1 MEDLEKKRI
10 YGLVQLSLKTLET
23 NKFQVTSFSP
33 YYAVDGTSGIRFTA
47 KTNSHELPFFVG
59 FSTDKK
65 YEDKLLFGILKSES
79 NEKIEKLNLD
89 EDINGNKIQEKISI
103 NEKFLSLD
111 ESEQKSKISKWL
123 NEQIRTIFAL
133 YTMWNGRPKAEST
146 EQSPIK
152 RKNVLSVICLLFGS
166 LGIHRFMLRQWGI
179 GILQLF
185 TLGGFFIWWI
195 IDTVRLFTG
204 NFPDSDGILFKDKIE
219 EYKKVHPKNDD
230 DIEQYE
236 DINAEK
242 WFKIVE
248 LPWLITALG
257 VIPGCFVPFVDEANE
272 ILMMVLVAI
281 SSIIFMVG
289 LILIFATLGK
299 KKKIRLA
306 NNIPI
311 TKNPYTW
318 FLSKIGKAVCG
329 TTILVVG
336 FGIFIMIAFITTASS
351 SGGARINNDSS
362 TNRSASGRR
371 SEDELS
377 EKKSSGGTRSENES
391 SKNKSST
398 GTRTEN
404 VFSTNRSST
413 KPMYWWACSYCRT
426 KVQKVK
432 FSSPANVSGS
442 CPYSLEITKFHLW
455 KNYGEVGTET
465 WQCGKCNL
473 TLELKSSPPNSSR
486 SCGGTGS
493 HSWHKL

>member
-1 MEDLEKKRI
+1 
-10 YGLVQLSLKTLET
+10 
-23 NKFQVTSFSP
+23 
-33 YYAVDGTSGIRFTA
+33 
-47 KTNSHELPFFVG
+47 
-59 FSTDKK
+59 
-65 YEDKLLFGILKSES
+65 
-79 NEKIEKLNLD
+79 
-89 EDINGNKIQEKISI
+89 
-103 NEKFLSLD
+103 
-111 ESEQKSKISKWL
+111 
-123 NEQIRTIFAL
+123 
-133 YTMWNGRPKAEST
+133 
-146 EQSPIK
+146 
-152 RKNVLSVICLLFGS
+152 
-166 LGIHRFMLRQWGI
+166 MLRQWGI
-179 GILQLF
+179 GILQLL
-185 TLGGFFIWWI
+185 TLGGFYIWWL

-204 NFPDSDGILFKDKIE
+204 NFQDSDGVLFKDKID
-219 EYKKVHPKNDD
+219 EYKKIHPKNGDN
-230 DIEQYE
+230 IEQYE
-236 DINAEK
+236 DMNAEK

-257 VIPGCFVPFVDEANE
+257 VVPGCFIPFVDEANE
-272 ILMMVLVAI
+272 ILMMLLVAI
-281 SSIIFMVG
+281 SSIIFMIG
-289 LILIFATLGK
+289 FILIFATLGK

-306 NNIPI
+306 NNIPV

-318 FLSKIGKAVCG
+318 FLSKIGKVVCG

-336 FGIFIMIAFITTASS
+336 LGIFILIAFITTA
-351 SGGARINNDSS
+351 
-362 TNRSASGRR
+362 
-371 SEDELS
+371 
-377 EKKSSGGTRSENES
+377 SSGGTRSENES

-404 VFSTNRSST
+404 VSSTNRSST

-426 KVQKVK
+426 TVQKVK

>member
-1 MEDLEKKRI
+1 MLKYNNIIYLTFEDDMEDSEKKRI
-10 YGLVQLSLKTLET
+10 YGLIQLSLKTLDT
-23 NKFQVTSFSP
+23 NKFQIISFAP

-47 KTNSHELPFFVG
+47 KTNFHELSFFVG

-79 NEKIEKLNLD
+79 NENIEKLNLD

-123 NEQIRTIFAL
+123 NEQIQTIFAL
-133 YTMWNGRPKAEST
+133 YTMWNGRQKAEAT

-166 LGIHRFMLRQWGI
+166 LGIHRFMLRQWGT

-185 TLGGFFIWWI
+185 TLGGFYIWWI

-204 NFPDSDGILFKDKIE
+204 NFPDTDGILFKDKIE
-219 EYKKVHPKNDD
+219 EYKKAHPKNED

-236 DINAEK
+236 DIDAEK

-257 VIPGCFVPFVDEANE
+257 VVPGCFVPFVDETNE
-272 ILMMVLVAI
+272 ILMMVLAAI
-281 SSIIFMVG
+281 STIIFMVG

-306 NNIPI
+306 NDIPV

-318 FLSKIGKAVCG
+318 FLSKIGKVVCG

-336 FGIFIMIAFITTASS
+336 FGIFILIAFITTASS
-351 SGGARINNDSS
+351 SSGTRSNTESS
-362 TNRSASGRR
+362 TN
-371 SEDELS
+371 
-377 EKKSSGGTRSENES
+377 KSSSRL
-391 SKNKSST
+391 
-398 GTRTEN
+398 
-404 VFSTNRSST
+404 
-413 KPMYWWACSYCRT
+413 MYWWVCDYCGIN
-426 KVQKVK
+426 VQMP
-432 FSSPANVSGS
+432 FGSSPVNKPNICSASQDVLGKHSWRN
-442 CPYSLEITKFHLW
+442 L
-455 KNYGEVGTET
+455 GETGNIT
-465 WQCGKCNL
+465 WQCSRCGLSLNLKCSPKPRCGS
-473 TLELKSSPPNSSR
+473 KSCR
-486 SCGGTGS
+486 GTDYHQWS
-493 HSWHKL
+493 EV

>member
-1 MEDLEKKRI
+1 MEDSEKKRI
-10 YGLVQLSLKTLET
+10 YGLVQLSLKTLKK
-23 NKFQVTSFSP
+23 NKFQIISFSP
-33 YYAVDGTSGIRFTA
+33 YYVVDGTSGIRFTA
-47 KTNSHELPFFVG
+47 KTNFHELPFFVG

-65 YEDKLLFGILKSES
+65 YEEKLLFGILKSES

-204 NFPDSDGILFKDKIE
+204 NFPDTDGILFKDKIE
-219 EYKKVHPKNDD
+219 EYKEAHPKNDD

-257 VIPGCFVPFVDEANE
+257 IVPGCFVPFVDETNE
-272 ILMMVLVAI
+272 ILMIVLAAI
-281 SSIIFMVG
+281 STIIFMVG

-306 NNIPI
+306 NDIPV

-336 FGIFIMIAFITTASS
+336 FGIFIIIALFTIGASSGNSSSRNSSGSS
-351 SGGARINNDSS
+351 SGSKTNNKTS
-362 TNRSASGRR
+362 NN
-371 SEDELS
+371 
-377 EKKSSGGTRSENES
+377 SSG
-391 SKNKSST
+391 NKSP
-398 GTRTEN
+398 
-404 VFSTNRSST
+404 F
-413 KPMYWWACSYCRT
+413 KFYYCEYCGH
-426 KVQKVK
+426 KEMNLK
-432 FSSPANVSGS
+432 FLLNGYCHRHPTDPYHAHHKLYEGS
-442 CPYSLEITKFHLW
+442 LKSEYYCKF
-455 KNYGEVGTET
+455 
-465 WQCGKCNL
+465 CGHKEM
-473 TLELKSSPPNSSR
+473 TLEHLTNGFCDNHPNGR
-486 SCGGTGS
+486 GKG
-493 HSWHKL
+493 HHQPAL

>member
-33 YYAVDGTSGIRFTA
+33 YYAVDGTSGIRFTV
-47 KTNSHELPFFVG
+47 KTNSHELTFFVG

-65 YEDKLLFGILKSES
+65 YEDILLFGILKSES

-89 EDINGNKIQEKISI
+89 EDINGNKIQEKINI

-133 YTMWNGRPKAEST
+133 YTMWNGRPKAEAT

-152 RKNVLSVICLLFGS
+152 RKNMLSVICLLFGS

-179 GILQLF
+179 GILQLL
-185 TLGGFFIWWI
+185 TLGGFYIWWL

-204 NFPDSDGILFKDKIE
+204 NFPDTDGVLFKDKIE
-219 EYKKVHPKNDD
+219 EYKKIHPKNDD
-230 DIEQYE
+230 NIEQYE

-257 VIPGCFVPFVDEANE
+257 IVPSCCIPFVDEANE
-272 ILMMVLVAI
+272 ILMMLLVAI
-281 SSIIFMVG
+281 SSIIFMIG

-318 FLSKIGKAVCG
+318 FLSKIGKVVCG

-336 FGIFIMIAFITTASS
+336 FGIFILIAFITTASS
-351 SGGARINNDSS
+351 GGTRSNNESS
-362 TNRSASGRR
+362 TNRS
-371 SEDELS
+371 
-377 EKKSSGGTRSENES
+377 SS
-391 SKNKSST
+391 
-398 GTRTEN
+398 
-404 VFSTNRSST
+404 
-413 KPMYWWACSYCRT
+413 KPMYCWACNYCGT
-426 KVQKVK
+426 TVQKYTR
-432 FSSPANVSGS
+432 PANASWMCS
-442 CPYSLEITKFHLW
+442 RSLTSDKIHKWENH
-455 KNYGEVGTET
+455 GEVGTEA
-465 WQCGKCNL
+465 WQCSKCGL
-473 TLELKSSPPNSSR
+473 TVELKKHPLSSSL
-486 SCGGTGS
+486 SCGGTES
-493 HSWHKL
+493 HSWRKL

>member
-89 EDINGNKIQEKISI
+89 GDINGNKIQEKISI

-133 YTMWNGRPKAEST
+133 YTMWNGRPKAEVT

-179 GILQLF
+179 GILQLL
-185 TLGGFFIWWI
+185 TLGGFYIWWL

-204 NFPDSDGILFKDKIE
+204 NFQDSDGVLFKDKID
-219 EYKKVHPKNDD
+219 EYKKIHPKNGDN
-230 DIEQYE
+230 IEQYE
-236 DINAEK
+236 DMNAEK

-257 VIPGCFVPFVDEANE
+257 VVPGCFIPFVDEANE
-272 ILMMVLVAI
+272 ILMMLLVAI
-281 SSIIFMVG
+281 SSIIFMIG

-306 NNIPI
+306 NNIPV

-318 FLSKIGKAVCG
+318 FLSKIGKVVCG

-336 FGIFIMIAFITTASS
+336 LGIFILIAFITTASS
-351 SGGARINNDSS
+351 
-362 TNRSASGRR
+362 
-371 SEDELS
+371 
-377 EKKSSGGTRSENES
+377 GGTRSNNES
-391 SKNKSST
+391 ST
-398 GTRTEN
+398 D
-404 VFSTNRSST
+404 RSSN
-413 KPMYWWACSYCRT
+413 KPMYLWACNYCGT
-426 KVQKVK
+426 TVK
-432 FSSPANVSGS
+432 KETRPANASWMCS
-442 CPYSLEITKFHLW
+442 RSLTSDKIHKWENH
-455 KNYGEVGTET
+455 GEVGTET
-465 WQCGKCNL
+465 WQCSKCGL
-473 TLELKSSPPNSSR
+473 TVKLKKHPLSSSL
-486 SCGGTGS
+486 SCGGTES
-493 HSWHKL
+493 HSWRKL

>member
-10 YGLVQLSLKTLET
+10 YGLVQLSLKTLEA

-33 YYAVDGTSGIRFTA
+33 YYAVDGTSGIRFTV
-47 KTNSHELPFFVG
+47 KTNSHELSFFVG
-59 FSTDKK
+59 FSTNKK
-65 YEDKLLFGILKSES
+65 YEDILLFGILKSES

-103 NEKFLSLD
+103 NEKFFSLD

-133 YTMWNGRPKAEST
+133 YTMWNGRPKAEET

-152 RKNVLSVICLLFGS
+152 RKNELSVICLLFGS

-179 GILQLF
+179 GFLQLF

-195 IDTVRLFTG
+195 VDTVRLFTG
-204 NFPDSDGILFKDKIE
+204 NFPDSNGILFKDKIE

-248 LPWLITALG
+248 LPWLITVLG

-289 LILIFATLGK
+289 LILIFATLERK
-299 KKKIRLA
+299 RKLDLLIIFQLQKIHT
-306 NNIPI
+306 P
-311 TKNPYTW
+311 
-318 FLSKIGKAVCG
+318 
-329 TTILVVG
+329 G
-336 FGIFIMIAFITTASS
+336 F
-351 SGGARINNDSS
+351 
-362 TNRSASGRR
+362 
-371 SEDELS
+371 
-377 EKKSSGGTRSENES
+377 
-391 SKNKSST
+391 
-398 GTRTEN
+398 
-404 VFSTNRSST
+404 
-413 KPMYWWACSYCRT
+413 
-426 KVQKVK
+426 
-432 FSSPANVSGS
+432 
-442 CPYSLEITKFHLW
+442 
-455 KNYGEVGTET
+455 
-465 WQCGKCNL
+465 
-473 TLELKSSPPNSSR
+473 
-486 SCGGTGS
+486 
-493 HSWHKL
+493 